1 MLKIIEMLDE
11 KGTFAA
17 AVAGA
22 LALMSMPITYD
33 GDYFEASTVAS
44 IIAIGSLLIAAL
56 LRFAV
61 WSLENI
67 RETLYLGLGLPI
79 VLTLESFLIWP
90 ANNFALMVLMFVLGP
105 AVILLLLASE
115 ISRLRRN
122 ES

>member
-22 LALMSMPITYD
+22 LALMSMPITF
-33 GDYFEASTVAS
+33 GGAYFEASTVAS
-44 IIAIGSLLIAAL
+44 IIAVGSLLIAAL

-61 WSLENI
+61 WSLENMP
-67 RETLYLGLGLPI
+67 ETLYLGLGFPI

-90 ANNFALMVLMFVLGP
+90 ANNFALSVLMFVLGP
-105 AVILLLLASE
+105 AVILLLVASE
-115 ISRLRRN
+115 ISRLRSN